1 MTRLCN
7 RPASIHMGG
16 HRLRGLGGYTA
27 GGAGYVCRC
36 AAGLLVL
43 TSIEEWPSPIM
54 GILRDFERR
63 VEGAV
68 EGLFARA
75 FRSGVQPVELGKRL
89 VRAVEDSRQ
98 VGVSRVYVDNV
109 YTIELSPRD
118 RQRFAEYERA
128 LCSELAALAVDSAR
142 ENNWAMLGPARVE
155 LATAEDL
162 VEGRFRVS
170 GRVEAAEQPA
180 APMPAG
186 RGWGAEPAVPA
197 GPATAMLPG
206 EVHQPRV
213 RAPASLVLVSAGG
226 SGRVFPLT
234 QLETTIGRSE
244 QSDIALADPGVSR
257 NHARIIR
264 EGDDFIVEDLRS
276 TNGTEVNGQPI
287 RRRRLANGDVIK
299 LANSSLQF
307 RREG

>member
-1 MTRLCN
+1 
-7 RPASIHMGG
+7 
-16 HRLRGLGGYTA
+16 
-27 GGAGYVCRC
+27 
-36 AAGLLVL
+36 
-43 TSIEEWPSPIM
+43 M

-89 VRAVEDSRQ
+89 IRAVEDSRQ
-98 VGVSRVYVDNV
+98 VGVSRIYVDNV
-109 YTIELSPRD
+109 YTIELSAHD

-128 LCSELAALAVDSAR
+128 LCSELAALVVDTAR
-142 ENNWAMLGPARVE
+142 ENDWAMLGRARVE

-170 GRVEAAEQPA
+170 SRVEAAERPA
-180 APMPAG
+180 APAVAGHGWTPDPGMP
-186 RGWGAEPAVPA
+186 V

-206 EVHQPRV
+206 EVRQPRV
-213 RAPASLVLVSAGG
+213 RAPASLVLISADG
-226 SGRVFPLT
+226 SGRAFPLT
-234 QLETTIGRSE
+234 QLETSVGRSE
-244 QSDIALADPGVSR
+244 QCDIELADPGVSR

-287 RRRRLANGDVIK
+287 RRRRLADGDMVK
-299 LANSSLQF
+299 LANSTLQF

>member
-1 MTRLCN
+1 
-7 RPASIHMGG
+7 
-16 HRLRGLGGYTA
+16 
-27 GGAGYVCRC
+27 
-36 AAGLLVL
+36 
-43 TSIEEWPSPIM
+43 M

-63 VEGAV
+63 VEGVV

-89 VRAVEDSRQ
+89 VRAVEDSRR

-109 YTIELSPRD
+109 FTIELSAGD

-128 LCSELAALAVDSAR
+128 LCSELAALAVDTAR
-142 ENNWAMLGPARVE
+142 ESDWAMLGPARVE
-155 LATAEDL
+155 LASAPDL

-170 GRVEAAEQPA
+170 GRVEAAERPA
-180 APMPAG
+180 APGAAAAG
-186 RGWGAEPAVPA
+186 GGWAPDQAASA

-206 EVHQPRV
+206 EVRESRV
-213 RAPASLVLVSAGG
+213 RAPASLVLLNTNGP
-226 SGRVFPLT
+226 GRVFPLSH
-234 QLETTIGRSE
+234 LETSVGRAE
-244 QSDIALADPGVSR
+244 QSDIPLADPGVSR

-287 RRRRLANGDVIK
+287 RRRRLADGDMVK
-299 LANSSLQF
+299 LANSTLQF

>member
-1 MTRLCN
+1 M
-7 RPASIHMGG
+7 
-16 HRLRGLGGYTA
+16 
-27 GGAGYVCRC
+27 
-36 AAGLLVL
+36 
-43 TSIEEWPSPIM
+43 PSPTM

-98 VGVSRVYVDNV
+98 VGVSRIYVDNV
-109 YTIELSPRD
+109 YTIELSALD

-128 LCSELAALAVDSAR
+128 LCSELAALVVDTAR
-142 ENNWAMLGPARVE
+142 ENDWAMLGPARVE
-155 LATAEDL
+155 LETAEDL

-170 GRVEAAEQPA
+170 GRVEAVERSGA
-180 APMPAG
+180 APGAGHGWAPAP
-186 RGWGAEPAVPA
+186 PAPA

-206 EVHQPRV
+206 EVRQPRV
-213 RAPASLVLVSAGG
+213 RAPASLTLLDAGG
-226 SGRVFPLT
+226 SGRVFPLSHR
-234 QLETTIGRSE
+234 ETSIGRSE
-244 QSDIALADPGVSR
+244 QSDITLADPGVSR

-287 RRRRLANGDVIK
+287 RRRRLADGDVVK
-299 LANSSLQF
+299 LANSTLQF

>member
-1 MTRLCN
+1 
-7 RPASIHMGG
+7 
-16 HRLRGLGGYTA
+16 
-27 GGAGYVCRC
+27 
-36 AAGLLVL
+36 
-43 TSIEEWPSPIM
+43 M

-63 VEGAV
+63 IEGVV

-109 YTIELSPRD
+109 YTIELSPGD

-128 LCSELAALAVDSAR
+128 LCSELAALAVDTAR

-155 LATAEDL
+155 LADAPDL

-170 GRVEAAEQPA
+170 GRVEAVERPA
-180 APMPAG
+180 APAAAAPGAG
-186 RGWGAEPAVPA
+186 GWMAEPPVAA

-206 EVHQPRV
+206 EVRAPRV
-213 RAPASLVLVSAGG
+213 RAPATLVLIDGG
-226 SGRVFPLT
+226 RPGRAFPLS
-234 QLETTIGRSE
+234 QLETTVGRAE

-287 RRRRLANGDVIK
+287 RRRRLADGDMVK
-299 LANSSLQF
+299 LANSTLQF

>member
-1 MTRLCN
+1 VPTTDSGAEAGTLRRGGVRL
-7 RPASIHMGG
+7 P
-16 HRLRGLGGYTA
+16 LL
-27 GGAGYVCRC
+27 V
-36 AAGLLVL
+36 GLLGPTL
-43 TSIEEWPSPIM
+43 IKLIEELPSPTM

-98 VGVSRVYVDNV
+98 VGVSRIYVDNV
-109 YTIELSPRD
+109 YAIELSARD

-128 LCSELAALAVDSAR
+128 LCSELAALVVDTAR
-142 ENNWAMLGPARVE
+142 ENDWAMLGPARVE
-155 LATAEDL
+155 LESAPDL

-170 GRVEAAEQPA
+170 GRVEAVERPA
-180 APMPAG
+180 APAVSH
-186 RGWGAEPAVPA
+186 GWGPEPPGPV

-206 EVHQPRV
+206 EVRPPRV
-213 RAPASLVLVSAGG
+213 RAPATLSLLDSGHG
-226 SGRVFPLT
+226 GRVFPLSH
-234 QLETTIGRSE
+234 LETSIGRSE

-276 TNGTEVNGQPI
+276 TNGTEVNGQPV
-287 RRRRLANGDVIK
+287 RRRRLADGDVIK
-299 LANSSLQF
+299 LANSTLQF

>member
-1 MTRLCN
+1 
-7 RPASIHMGG
+7 
-16 HRLRGLGGYTA
+16 
-27 GGAGYVCRC
+27 
-36 AAGLLVL
+36 
-43 TSIEEWPSPIM
+43 M

-89 VRAVEDSRQ
+89 VRALEDSRQ
-98 VGVSRVYVDNV
+98 VGVSRIYVDNV
-109 YTIELSPRD
+109 FTIELSARD

-128 LCSELAALAVDSAR
+128 LCSELASLVVDTAR
-142 ENNWAMLGPARVE
+142 ENDWAMLGPARVE
-155 LATAEDL
+155 LETAEDL

-170 GRVEAAEQPA
+170 SRVEAAERPAPA
-180 APMPAG
+180 AAG
-186 RGWGAEPAVPA
+186 VGSGRPPDPGVPV

-206 EVHQPRV
+206 EVRQSRV
-213 RAPASLVLVSAGG
+213 RAPASLVPVSGGG
-226 SGRVFPLT
+226 SGQVYPLT
-234 QLETTIGRSE
+234 QLETSIGRSE

-287 RRRRLANGDVIK
+287 RRRRLAGGDVIK